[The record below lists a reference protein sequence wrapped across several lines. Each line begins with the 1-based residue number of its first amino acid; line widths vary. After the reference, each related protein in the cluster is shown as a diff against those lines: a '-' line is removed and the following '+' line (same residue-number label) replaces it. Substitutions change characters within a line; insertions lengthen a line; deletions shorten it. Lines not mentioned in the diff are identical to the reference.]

1 VGSIGA
7 SLAKESSSAAG
18 VEMSSPELSAH
29 AKARRPDAKWAILAA
44 VMLGSIMGPLDG
56 SIVNTVLPSIT
67 EYFRTDISIAQWV
80 PTIYLLTISCLIL
93 LYGRL
98 GDMIGYR
105 RVYLSGLA
113 AFTLTSVLCGASQS
127 IWMLIAFRAL
137 QGLAAGMMMSVGY
150 AIVTAAFPPQER
162 GKALGIYAISIAVG
176 LGLGPTLGG
185 LIAQH
190 SWRYVFFINVPVGI
204 TAVFWGYRIIP
215 QGVRKAGQRLDVWGA
230 ATAFLFLTSLLL
242 YANRGEDWGWSAPAS
257 IVLLAAALVSGIL
270 FIWIERRAAQ
280 PMLNL
285 SLFANRVFAFA
296 NLSALLNFMAT
307 YAVVFLTPFYLRIV
321 LHYDILKIGL
331 VMAAS
336 PVATLFVAPLSG
348 AISDRI
354 GSRPLAFCGMCLSA
368 AGLLLLSRLQAG
380 SDALD
385 VAWRLAIAGMG
396 AGLFQSPNNSAV
408 MGSVPIVHLGI
419 ASGILAAMRN
429 VGMVLGIAVAGAVLY
444 NCAPITHSM
453 QPGAFEE
460 AEVQEFL
467 CGLRWAYI
475 TGACIAGAA
484 AVTSLVAGGRR
495 PPLAAARPDAGP
507 QPKDSARKPH

>member
-1 VGSIGA
+1 
-7 SLAKESSSAAG
+7 
-18 VEMSSPELSAH
+18 MH
-29 AKARRPDAKWAILAA
+29 AKAGRPDAKWAILAA

-67 EYFRTDISIAQWV
+67 EHFETDISVAQWV

-105 RVYLSGLA
+105 TVFLSGLG

-127 IWMLIAFRAL
+127 IWMLIAFRGL

-150 AIVTAAFPPQER
+150 AIITAAFPPQER

-190 SWRYVFFINVPVGI
+190 LSWRYVFFINVPIGI

-215 QGVRKAGQRLDVWGA
+215 QSLRKPGQHLDIWGA
-230 ATAFLFLTSLLL
+230 ATAFVSLTSLLL
-242 YANRGEDWGWSAPAS
+242 YANRGDDWGWTAPAS
-257 IVLLAAALVSGIL
+257 ILLLATALVSGAT
-270 FIWIERRAAQ
+270 FIWIEKRAAQ

-296 NLSALLNFMAT
+296 NLSALLNFVAT

-321 LHYDILKIGL
+321 LHYDVLKIGL

-336 PVATLFVAPLSG
+336 PVATLIVAPLSG
-348 AISDRI
+348 ALSDHI
-354 GSRPLAFCGMCLSA
+354 GTRPLAFCGMCLQA
-368 AGLLLLSRLQAG
+368 AGLFLLSQLQVG
-380 SDALD
+380 SDAVD
-385 VAWRLAIAGMG
+385 VAWRLAIAGAG
-396 AGLFQSPNNSAV
+396 AGLFGSPNNSAV
-408 MGSVPIVHLGI
+408 MGSVPVVHLGI

-444 NCAPITHSM
+444 SCAPVTHSM
-453 QPGAFEE
+453 QTGAFGE

-467 CGLRWAYI
+467 NGLRWAYI

-484 AVTSLVAGGRR
+484 AVTSLVAGGKR
-495 PPLAAARPDAGP
+495 PPVPTTRPDAGP
-507 QPKDSARKPH
+507 RSKDYARK

>member
-1 VGSIGA
+1 
-7 SLAKESSSAAG
+7 
-18 VEMSSPELSAH
+18 MSSPESNTQS
-29 AKARRPDAKWAILAA
+29 KAGPADAKWAILAA

-80 PTIYLLTISCLIL
+80 PTVYLLTISCLIL

-105 RVYLSGLA
+105 TVFLSGLA

-150 AIVTAAFPPQER
+150 AIVTTAFPPSER

-190 SWRYVFFINVPVGI
+190 LSWRYVFFVNVPIGI

-215 QGVRKAGQRLDVWGA
+215 QSVRKADQRLDIWGA
-230 ATAFLFLTSLLL
+230 AAAFLFLTSLLL
-242 YANRGEDWGWSAPAS
+242 YANREDDWGWTAPES
-257 IVLLAAALVSGIL
+257 IVLLATALASGAV
-270 FIWIERRAAQ
+270 FIWIERKAAQ

-307 YAVVFLTPFYLRIV
+307 YAFVFLTPFYLSIV

-336 PVATLFVAPLSG
+336 PVATLVVAPLSG
-348 AISDRI
+348 ALSDRI
-354 GSRPLAFCGMCLSA
+354 GTRPLAFCGMCLSA
-368 AGLLLLSRLQAG
+368 AGLILLSRLQA
-380 SDALD
+380 SSNALD
-385 VAWRLAIAGMG
+385 VAWRLAIAGAG
-396 AGLFQSPNNSAV
+396 AGLFGSPNNSAV
-408 MGSVPIVHLGI
+408 MGSVPMVHLGI

-444 NCAPITHSM
+444 SCAPVTHSM
-453 QPGAFEE
+453 QTSAFGE

-467 CGLRWAYI
+467 NGLRWAYM

-484 AVTSLVAGGRR
+484 AITSLVAGGRR
-495 PPLAAARPDAGP
+495 KQAVPPSARPAV
-507 QPKDSARKPH
+507 

>member
-1 VGSIGA
+1 
-7 SLAKESSSAAG
+7 
-18 VEMSSPELSAH
+18 MSSPESSTH
-29 AKARRPDAKWAILAA
+29 AKAGRPDAKWAILAA

-67 EYFRTDISIAQWV
+67 EHFETDISVAQWV
-80 PTIYLLTISCLIL
+80 PTVYLLTISCLIL

-105 RVYLSGLA
+105 TVFLSGLA

-150 AIVTAAFPPQER
+150 AIITAAFPPRER

-190 SWRYVFFINVPVGI
+190 LSWRYVFFVNVPIGI

-215 QGVRKAGQRLDVWGA
+215 QSIRKASQRLDIWGSA
-230 ATAFLFLTSLLL
+230 AAFLFLTSLLL
-242 YANRGEDWGWSAPAS
+242 YANRGDDWGWTAPAS
-257 IVLLAAALVSGIL
+257 IALLATALVSGVT
-270 FIWIERRAAQ
+270 FIRIEKRAAQ

-296 NLSALLNFMAT
+296 NLSALLNFVAT
-307 YAVVFLTPFYLRIV
+307 YAVVFLTPFYLSIV
-321 LHYDILKIGL
+321 LHYDVLKIGL

-336 PVATLFVAPLSG
+336 PVATLVVAPLSG
-348 AISDRI
+348 AFSDRI
-354 GSRPLAFCGMCLSA
+354 GTRPLAFCGMCLSA
-368 AGLLLLSRLQAG
+368 AGLILLSRLQA
-380 SDALD
+380 SSNALD
-385 VAWRLAIAGMG
+385 VAWRLAIAGAG
-396 AGLFQSPNNSAV
+396 AGLFGSPNNSAV
-408 MGSVPIVHLGI
+408 MGSVPVVHLGI

-444 NCAPITHSM
+444 SCAPVTHSM
-453 QPGAFEE
+453 QTGAFGE

-467 CGLRWAYI
+467 NGLRWAYT

-484 AVTSLVAGGRR
+484 AITSLVAGGKR
-495 PPLAAARPDAGP
+495 PPVPANARPDAGP
-507 QPKDSARKPH
+507 LSENYARK